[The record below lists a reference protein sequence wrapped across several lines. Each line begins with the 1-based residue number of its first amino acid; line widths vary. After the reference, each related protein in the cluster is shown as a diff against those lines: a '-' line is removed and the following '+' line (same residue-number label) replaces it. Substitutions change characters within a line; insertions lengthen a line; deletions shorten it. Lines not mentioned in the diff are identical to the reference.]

1 MKASE
6 NRHYKVLELDKVLH
20 RLAELTTCEDAK
32 WEAERIMPCTSLVEA
47 QALLNQTEAAYLLL
61 AKFGGPSFGSMKNV
75 NNALFRASAGGALT
89 MKELLDIAED
99 LRVIRSVSEWRF
111 RQPGADSCLDLLF
124 GALMPQRLLEE
135 TIVTSI
141 VSEEE
146 MSDRASPALADIR
159 RKMRQQSQNIRDKLD
174 SMVHSA
180 HYKQYLQDAII
191 TQRNGR
197 FVVPVKNEFR
207 GNVPGLVH
215 DTSGSGSTVFIEPM
229 AVVEANNEI
238 RVLQGKER
246 EEIDRILAELSA
258 QAGEV
263 ADTVKHSYEC
273 LVELNLIFAKAR
285 LAYDMNASVPELNE
299 DGITVLN
306 KARHPLLNK
315 KTVVPVDISLGDRF
329 DTLMIT
335 GPNTGGKTVSIKT
348 LGLLTLMAA
357 CGLMVPCADET
368 KICIYRKVFA
378 DIGDE
383 QSIEQSLS
391 TFSSHMTNII
401 NIIKESDTDSLVLI
415 DELGA
420 GTDPV
425 EGAALAMAILERLH
439 LNGSK
444 IAATTHYAEL
454 KAYALQT
461 ARVENGSCEFD
472 VQSLRPTYRLL
483 IGVPGRSNA
492 FAITERLGM
501 DMDVILRAKELVEA
515 DDLKFEDVVDSLEES
530 RLKME
535 EERDEVAEKRAEA
548 EKALAEAQKK
558 LAEAEE
564 LRKKEYEKAQTEAL
578 RITENARREA
588 NALLMEVERFRKD
601 MKTTKDA
608 ADLAA
613 KARSAMKKD
622 LSSLDS
628 AVNPVVSSLYEDE
641 DYTLPRPLVAGD
653 RVLIADIGREADVIT
668 PVDRKGNVEV
678 LAGAIKMRVQV
689 NRLRLLEK
697 KKEKKKTVS
706 APTVARSESRLTAS
720 AENRVDLRGM
730 NKEEALF
737 TLDAFIDSMLLSGLQ
752 EFTVIHGKGTGVLR
766 EAVQHHLKNN
776 KFVKTHRPGLYGEGE
791 NGVTIVTLK

>member
-32 WEAERIMPCTSLVEA
+32 WEAERILPCTSLVEA
-47 QALLNQTEAAYLLL
+47 QVLLNQTEAAYLLL

-159 RKMRQQSQNIRDKLD
+159 RKMRQQAQNIRDKLD
-174 SMVHSA
+174 GMVHSA

-285 LAYDMNASVPELNE
+285 LAYDMNASVPVLNE

-439 LNGSK
+439 FNGSK

-558 LAEAEE
+558 LAEAED
-564 LRKKEYEKAQTEAL
+564 LRKREYEKAQTEAL

-622 LSSLDS
+622 LSNLDS
-628 AVNPVVSSLYEDE
+628 AVNPVVTSLYEDE
-641 DYTLPRPLVAGD
+641 DYVLPRPLVTGD
-653 RVLIADIGREADVIT
+653 RVLIADIGREADVMS
-668 PVDRKGNVEV
+668 PADRKGNVEV
-678 LAGAIKMRVQV
+678 LAGSARMRVQV
-689 NRLRLLEK
+689 SRLRLLEK
-697 KKEKKKTVS
+697 KKEKKKTVF